1 MSFRTL
7 LMACLLL
14 VLIAGCAKKPP
25 VEIEPPVIA
34 PPVVEVPA
42 LTPVEWEHLAGWEE
56 DSLLPALEAFRI
68 SCVSLRWREHWRDV
82 CSLANQLDVVD
93 TPTVRNYFE
102 QYFIPHQVRN
112 PDGSTSGLM
121 TGYYGPELLGSR
133 IPTEEYRYPLYRQP
147 DDMLIIALDSVYP
160 ELSNYRLRGRVEG
173 NRVVPY
179 FDREQIDFGEK
190 PLVGQE
196 LFWVKDPVDLFF
208 LHIQGSGSV
217 RLPDGEQVIVNY
229 ANQNGHPYRSIGRLL
244 LDRNEMTRDQMS
256 MQNIRRWVANNPDA
270 GQKLLAE
277 NPSYV
282 FFRELPAGTVSP
294 PGAMGVPLTPLRSL
308 AVDPRTIPLGAPVFL
323 STIFP
328 GTVDQPLRQLMVA
341 QDTGGA
347 IKGRVRGDFFWG
359 MGNEAGEFAGRMRHP
374 GELWVLLPRSL
385 ENPQAK

>member
-1 MSFRTL
+1 MALRGL
-7 LMACLLL
+7 LIVGLLL
-14 VLIAGCAKKPP
+14 FFMVGCAKKPP
-25 VEIEPPVIA
+25 VEIEPPAIP
-34 PPVVEVPA
+34 PPVVEVPP
-42 LTPVEWEHLAGWEE
+42 LTAVEWEHLDGWE
-56 DSLLPALEAFRI
+56 DDYPAPALEAFRA
-68 SCVSLRWREHWRDV
+68 SCTSLKWREQWRDV
-82 CSLANQLDVVD
+82 CSLAAEVD
-93 TPTVRNYFE
+93 AFDPQAVRTFFE
-102 QYFIPHQVRN
+102 QNFIPHQVRN

-133 IPTEEYRYPLYRQP
+133 VPTEDYRYPLYGQP

-179 FDREQIDFGEK
+179 YDREQIDFGEE
-190 PLVGQE
+190 PLAGQE
-196 LFWVKDPVDLFF
+196 IFWVKDPVDLFF
-208 LHIQGSGSV
+208 LHIQGSGSI
-217 RLPDGEQVIVNY
+217 RLPDGERVIVNY

-270 GQKLLAE
+270 GKLLLAE

-282 FFRELPAGTVSP
+282 FFRELPPGTVSP
-294 PGAMGVPLTPLRSL
+294 PGAMGIPLTPLRSL

-328 GTVDQPLRQLMVA
+328 GTEDQPLRQLMVA

-359 MGNEAGEFAGRMRHP
+359 MGNEAGEYAGRMRHP
-374 GELWVLLPRSL
+374 GELWVLLPRTF
-385 ENPQAK
+385 E

>member
-1 MSFRTL
+1 MITVLF
-7 LMACLLL
+7 L
-14 VLIAGCAKKPP
+14 VVLAGCAKKPP
-25 VEIEPPVIA
+25 VEIEPPIIE

-42 LTPVEWEHLAGWEE
+42 LTPVTWEHLDGWED
-56 DSLLPALEAFRI
+56 DSLLPALEAFRN
-68 SCVSLRWREHWRDV
+68 SCVSLRWREQWRDV
-82 CSLANQLDVVD
+82 CSSAQQLDVVD
-93 TPTVRNYFE
+93 VLTVRNFFE
-102 QYFIPHQVRN
+102 QYFTPHQVRN
-112 PDGSTSGLM
+112 ADGSTSGLM
-121 TGYYGPELLGSR
+121 TGYYGPELEGSR
-133 IPTEEYRYPLYRQP
+133 EPTEEYRYPLYQQP
-147 DDMLIIALDSVYP
+147 DDMLIIDLDSVYP
-160 ELSNYRLRGRVEG
+160 ELGNYRLRGRVEG

-179 FDREQIDFGEK
+179 FDREQIDFGDNQ
-190 PLVGQE
+190 PLAGHE

-217 RLPDGEQVIVNY
+217 RLPNGEQAIVNY

-256 MQNIRRWVANNPDA
+256 MQNIRRWVANNPGS

-282 FFRELPAGTVSP
+282 FFRELPPGTVSP

-323 STIFP
+323 STTFP
-328 GTVDQPLRQLMVA
+328 GTENQPLRQLMVA

-374 GELWVLLPRSL
+374 GELWVLLPRTL
-385 ENPQAK
+385 ENYQGK

>member
-1 MSFRTL
+1 MALRIL
-7 LMACLLL
+7 LILGLLFFLL
-14 VLIAGCAKKPP
+14 VGCAKKPP
-25 VEIEPPVIA
+25 VEIVPPVIE
-34 PPVVEVPA
+34 PPVVEVPP
-42 LTPVEWEHLAGWEE
+42 LTPVEWEHLDGWE
-56 DSLLPALEAFRI
+56 DDYPASALEAFRHSCI
-68 SCVSLRWREHWRDV
+68 SLKWREQWREV
-82 CSLANQLDVVD
+82 CSLADQIDVVD
-93 TPTVRNYFE
+93 GLTARNFFEHYFV
-102 QYFIPHQVRN
+102 PHQVRN
-112 PDGSTSGLM
+112 VDGSTTGLM

-133 IPTEEYRYPLYRQP
+133 VQSEEYRYPLYRQP
-147 DDMLIIALDSVYP
+147 DDMLVIALDSVYP
-160 ELSNYRLRGRVEG
+160 ELGNYRLRGRLEG

-179 FDREQIDFGEK
+179 FDREQIDFGKE
-190 PLVGQE
+190 PLAGHE
-196 LFWVKDPVDLFF
+196 IFWVKDPVDLFF
-208 LHIQGSGSV
+208 LHIQGSGSI
-217 RLPDGEQVIVNY
+217 RLPDGERVIVNY

-256 MQNIRRWVANNPDA
+256 MQNIRRWVANNPEA

-328 GTVDQPLRQLMVA
+328 GTEDQPLRQLMVA

-374 GELWVLLPRSL
+374 GELWVLLPRTM
-385 ENPQAK
+385 EQ